1 MAMRRSYEARYFR
14 KSNQLTQD
22 DKRKIRFD

>member
-14 KSNQLTQD
+14 KSHQLTQD